1 MIMSCFTE
9 RVFSKQKN
17 MHHICASQAQIKSYQ
32 FDLLHTQWGWF
43 FFFPLIFADEAK
55 QEGPLKCKEVG

>member
-1 MIMSCFTE
+1 MIMSSFRE

-17 MHHICASQAQIKSYQ
+17 MYHVRASQAQIKSYQ

-43 FFFPLIFADEAK
+43 FFSLIFADEAK